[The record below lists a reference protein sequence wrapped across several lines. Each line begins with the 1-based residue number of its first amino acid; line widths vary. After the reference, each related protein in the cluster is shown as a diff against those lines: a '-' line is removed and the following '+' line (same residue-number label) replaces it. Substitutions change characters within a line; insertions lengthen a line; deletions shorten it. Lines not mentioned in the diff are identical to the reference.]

1 MSATLVALVALVLAP
16 SFFQQGIAPPTGRQV
31 SGRVVD
37 GSTGKPVADAIVVLW
52 ERSKTR
58 SSGRR
63 LTVGTNG
70 AFVFS
75 DVPAGSY
82 QVAAE
87 VPGSRFSYRTETV
100 DVELAD
106 GNVTGLGL
114 LIVPLG
120 PRSIAVTARFVMEGG
135 GRIPTS
141 VTRVQA
147 GSESSPVQ
155 PDGSVQLRLRAD
167 EAYRITIEDLPE
179 GYYIKS
185 ASAGSWDTAS
195 DRLSF
200 SSPPPST
207 LQFTLAIGARRVR
220 GRVLDRTRAA
230 AGPET
235 TVSLSGPSPAT
246 PPRSVTLNPDGTF
259 EVARVRAGDYELKAR
274 LGSGNATQYATV
286 QLSLGNQDR
295 ADVELILKPLTLQ
308 KGRVV
313 IEGAGRIEELL
324 RFRPAIEVRDV
335 LGAHRVA
342 IGRDGAF
349 EFQSF
354 EGEYS
359 VEVLDLPFEYKPSV
373 TISGSAVEVKLRI
386 IQADFPGLRFRAPLP
401 R

>member
-1 MSATLVALVALVLAP
+1 MSATLVALVALAFAP
-16 SFFQQGIAPPTGRQV
+16 SLFPQGIAPSIGRQV

-37 GSTGKPVADAIVVLW
+37 GSTGKPMIDAVVVLW

-58 SSGRR
+58 STGRR

-70 AFVFS
+70 TFTFS

-114 LIVPLG
+114 LITPLG
-120 PRSIAVTARFVMEGG
+120 PRLVSVTGKLVMEGG
-135 GRIPTS
+135 GRIPAS
-141 VTRVQA
+141 VTRMQVD
-147 GSESSPVQ
+147 SDSTPVQ

-167 EAYRITIEDLPE
+167 GGHRITIDDLPE

-185 ASAGSWDTAS
+185 VSAGSWDPAA

-200 SSPPPST
+200 SAPPPST
-207 LQFTLAIGARRVR
+207 VQFTLSVGARRVR

-230 AGPET
+230 AGPQT
-235 TVSLSGPSPAT
+235 TVSLSGPSSST
-246 PPRSVTLNPDGTF
+246 SSRSVTLNPDGTF
-259 EVARVRAGDYELKAR
+259 EFARLRAGDYELKAR

-286 QLSLGNQDR
+286 ELNLGNQDR
-295 ADVELILKPLTLQ
+295 TDVELVLKPLSLQ
-308 KGRVV
+308 KGSVV
-313 IEGAGRIEELL
+313 IEGVGRIEELL
-324 RFRPAIEVRDV
+324 RFRPGIEVRDV
-335 LGAHRVA
+335 LGVHRVA
-342 IGRDGAF
+342 IGRDGTF

-359 VEVLDLPFEYKPSV
+359 VEVRDLPFEYKPSV
-373 TISGSAVEVKLRI
+373 TISGSSVEVKLRI
-386 IQADFPGLRFRAPLP
+386 LQTDDPFRLRLLP
-401 R
+401 PR